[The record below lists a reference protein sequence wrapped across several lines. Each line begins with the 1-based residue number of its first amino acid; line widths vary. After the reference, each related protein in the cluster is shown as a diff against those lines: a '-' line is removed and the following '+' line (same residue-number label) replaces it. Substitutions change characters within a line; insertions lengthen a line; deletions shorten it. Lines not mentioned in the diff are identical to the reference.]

1 MIALVTGGSGCGKST
16 WAEKLTDTLPRENR
30 IYIAT
35 MQVYDEESR
44 QRVRRHR
51 AQRADKGFVTVECG
65 KDLDSA
71 PVPDGAV
78 VLLEDLVNLAANEMF
93 DGGEVS
99 RIPDAL
105 WRLSRRCRHLVMVT
119 NDVFSDGAAYAPS
132 VQEYLR
138 CLARINRKAAEM
150 ADSTVEVVYSIP
162 VAVKGRL
169 PQILGETEAGKQTG
183 REAGRRGFP
192 DTDGGKT
199 DMKLYIGGAYQGQE
213 ELAREENPGSEIW
226 PGFQE
231 TVRRAVLE
239 EGKDPREFARG
250 FILEHPGAV
259 IVANEVGS
267 GVVPGEAEDRA
278 FREAAGRALCVIAQ
292 AAEQVTRC
300 ICGIGTRI
308 K

>member
-1 MIALVTGGSGCGKST
+1 MIVLVTGGSGCRKST
-16 WAEKLTDTLPRENR
+16 WAEKLTDTLPGKNR
-30 IYIAT
+30 VYIAT

-51 AQRADKGFVTVECG
+51 AQRAGKGFVTVECE

-93 DGGEVS
+93 DGGEFS

-105 WRLSRRCRHLVMVT
+105 RRLSRRCGHLVMVT
-119 NDVFSDGAAYAPS
+119 NDVFSDGAAYVPS
-132 VQEYLR
+132 VQDYLR
-138 CLARINRKAAEM
+138 CLSRINRQAAEM
-150 ADSTVEVVYSIP
+150 ADSAVEVVYSIP
-162 VAVKGRL
+162 VAVKGQL
-169 PQILGETEAGKQTG
+169 PGIQEEACPG
-183 REAGRRGFP
+183 RQGLPGRDARR
-192 DTDGGKT
+192 T
-199 DMKLYIGGAYQGQE
+199 DMKLYIGWAYQGQE
-213 ELAREENPGSEIW
+213 ELARKENPGSEIW
-226 PGFQE
+226 PDFQE
-231 TVRRAVLE
+231 KVRRAVLE
-239 EGKDPREFARG
+239 EGKDPRAFARD

-267 GVVPGEAEDRA
+267 GVVPREAEDRA

-292 AAEQVTRC
+292 SAEQVTRC
-300 ICGIGTRI
+300 VCGIGTRV